1 MRGGVVRRFAAAA
14 VVVAVAAA
22 GLVVWR
28 DDAAERARL
37 EGQQTALVQLELRV
51 GRLETAASKDG
62 DWTSIAA
69 RVEPSVFTVESG
81 DSLGS
86 AWVAQANAG
95 GSELVTNYHVIA
107 SAWTAG
113 ASTVTVR
120 QRDRTIPG
128 TIYRV
133 DPNDDLA
140 LVHVAARLE
149 PLAPA
154 SGRPR
159 LGATVMAVGSPLGLE
174 GSVSLGIVAG
184 YRSLAGSDYM
194 QFSAPISP
202 GSSGGPVVDSTG
214 AVVAVASAKLV
225 GDGVEALSLAIPVAV
240 VCQGFATCTAA

>member
-1 MRGGVVRRFAAAA
+1 MRRFAAAA
-14 VVVAVAAA
+14 VVVAVATA
-22 GLVVWR
+22 GFVVWR
-28 DDAAERARL
+28 NDAAERTRL
-37 EGQQTALVQLELRV
+37 AAQQSALVQLELRV
-51 GRLETAASKDG
+51 GRLETAASKNS

-69 RVEPSVFTVESG
+69 KVEPSVFTVETA

-86 AWVAQANAG
+86 AWVARVNAG

-107 SAWTAG
+107 SAWTSG
-113 ASTVTVR
+113 ASTVAVN

-140 LVHVAARLE
+140 LIHVAARLE
-149 PLAPA
+149 PLLTA

-159 LGATVMAVGSPLGLE
+159 LGATVMAVGSPLGLQ

-202 GSSGGPVVDSTG
+202 GNSGGPVVDANG

-240 VCQGFATCTAA
+240 VCQGLATCAAT